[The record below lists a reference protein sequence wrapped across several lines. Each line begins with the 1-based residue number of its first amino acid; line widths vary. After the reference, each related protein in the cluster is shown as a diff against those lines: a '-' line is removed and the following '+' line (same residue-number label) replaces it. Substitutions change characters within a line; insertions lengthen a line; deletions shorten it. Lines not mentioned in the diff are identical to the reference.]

1 MWIVELA
8 LRRRYTFI
16 VVALLIFII
25 GPLSV
30 LRTPTDIFPNIDIPV
45 LSIVWSF
52 NGFSAEDM
60 AHRVTS
66 PVERAL
72 TTDVDD
78 IEHIES
84 QSLNGVSVIKVY
96 FHPGADINKAI
107 AQAAANSSSILRNLP
122 PGTLPPAII
131 TYNAST
137 VPILQ
142 LGLSS
147 DTLSEQQLY
156 DLGNSFIRTRLAT
169 IQGAAVPLPFGG
181 KVRQIMV
188 DINGSALQAKGLAPI
203 DVVNAINAQNLIL
216 PGGTAKIGTKEYN
229 VQMNG

>member
-30 LRTPTDIFPNIDIPV
+30 MRTPTDIFPNIDIPV

-72 TTDVDD
+72 TTDVDN

-84 QSLNGVSVIKVY
+84 QTLNGVAVIKVF
-96 FHPGADINKAI
+96 FHPGADIN
-107 AQAAANSSSILRNLP
+107 SR
-122 PGTLPPAII
+122 
-131 TYNAST
+131 
-137 VPILQ
+137 
-142 LGLSS
+142 
-147 DTLSEQQLY
+147 
-156 DLGNSFIRTRLAT
+156 R
-169 IQGAAVPLPFGG
+169 
-181 KVRQIMV
+181 
-188 DINGSALQAKGLAPI
+188 
-203 DVVNAINAQNLIL
+203 
-216 PGGTAKIGTKEYN
+216 
-229 VQMNG
+229 